1 MRFHTGPWPPA
12 PHPEFEKQYMD
23 RPFFIQQNQPDEL
36 VVHLCRVLDAIR
48 DAMDTS
54 QRRGQSNITQ
64 ELGTRLRQIAE
75 LVDRVPTEDDDDY

>member
-1 MRFHTGPWPPA
+1 
-12 PHPEFEKQYMD
+12 MD
-23 RPFFIQQNQPDEL
+23 RPLFIQQNQPDEL

-54 QRRGQSNITQ
+54 QRRGQTNITV

-75 LVDRVPTEDDDDY
+75 LVDRLPVDNEEDY